1 MTLRST
7 LLTFK
12 IQRFETTVVVGA
24 AILSVLVSA
33 VVIAVFTA
41 GGYARCATDEVL
53 SSSSY
58 CHTPIADYI
67 ERIARLSAMIV
78 PVFPVVAGLLIGGP
92 IVARELES
100 GTARLAWSL
109 APSRIRWFAQ
119 RAIPML
125 LVAFLAGLA
134 IGLTADALTHML
146 QPSTDLDASFAGF
159 RNRGLLVGVEV
170 LLVAAIALA
179 LGAILGRT
187 VPTIVL
193 SLLLIFAIGTAVDK
207 VERGVLTSEA
217 VLGDSSGFS
226 FNDDNLYIDSRL
238 RMPDGA
244 IVTWEEMNARYP
256 QYANGWDE
264 TSGISDITLYIPG
277 SRYHDVERREAFALG
292 SLALLFSGVAA
303 VAVIRRRPR

>member
-53 SSSSY
+53 SSSSF
-58 CHTPIADYI
+58 CHTLIADYV
-67 ERIARLSAMIV
+67 ERVARWSAMIV
-78 PVFPVVAGLLIGGP
+78 PVYPVIAGLLIGGP

-119 RAIPML
+119 RAIPIL

-146 QPSTDLDASFAGF
+146 QPATDLDASFAGF
-159 RNRGLLVGVEV
+159 RNRGLLVGVEA
-170 LLVAAIALA
+170 LLVASIALA
-179 LGAILGRT
+179 LGAILGRI
-187 VPTIVL
+187 VPTIVF
-193 SLLLIFAIGTAVDK
+193 SLILVFAIGTTVDK
-207 VERGVLTSEA
+207 LERGVLTNEA
-217 VLGDSSGFS
+217 VLADSSGFS

-244 IVTWEEMNARYP
+244 IVTWEELNALYP
-256 QYANGWDE
+256 QYSNGWDE

-277 SRYHDVERREAFALG
+277 SRYHDVERREA
-292 SLALLFSGVAA
+292 LAIGGIAVLFVGIAT
-303 VAVIRRRPR
+303 VAVLRRRPR